1 VKWITAQQL
10 NSWAETLDVR
20 SRLSELVSDLVRAS
34 VHDMSSFRFPTGD
47 SAQIPGYDGRLIC
60 SDGSLYVPEGESVWE
75 FGTSADYMGKAKED
89 YSKRTMNP
97 GEIDPKLNTF
107 VLKRSGSSSRRR
119 RGTKQRGKNP
129 KHKRSETADRR
140 HWQKSQSVMRMSRAA
155 VRVLRLI
162 FLLVVAP
169 G

>member
-107 VLKRSGSSSRRR
+107 VFVTPRIWQEKKQQQKQKKKKKNKAKGKKPETHEPCCRACSPIDFPARCCSGLTRS
-119 RGTKQRGKNP
+119 
-129 KHKRSETADRR
+129 
-140 HWQKSQSVMRMSRAA
+140 
-155 VRVLRLI
+155 
-162 FLLVVAP
+162 LV
-169 G
+169 

>member
-107 VLKRSGSSSRRR
+107 VFVTPR
-119 RGTKQRGKNP
+119 
-129 KHKRSETADRR
+129 
-140 HWQKSQSVMRMSRAA
+140 
-155 VRVLRLI
+155 I
-162 FLLVVAP
+162 
-169 G
+169 